1 MSELHY
7 RHAHVADVPMLS
19 QMNFEMS
26 QVDGIDG
33 EAMTVEELTYR
44 MTALLETDYSAV
56 VMYQDDV
63 PVGYALYTVTPQ
75 YTFIRH
81 FFVRKAYRGQG
92 VGAKVFQK
100 LVENEWNNAAAIQI
114 EVASESKGVRSFW
127 ESRGFQKTAL
137 RLSLET
143 ANKSG
148 TRKSCGAVVYRRRLG
163 FVQYLLVQ
171 QLNGEHWG
179 FPKGHMDPG
188 ELEEDTARRE
198 VQEET
203 GLRVRFK
210 SGFYERIRYL
220 TPKSRKK
227 EVVCFLARA
236 PAFHRVRVPANE
248 IADSRWLPYEQARQ
262 TLTFENTRILL
273 DKAEAFVR
281 GKTVVPY

>member
-1 MSELHY
+1 MSEVHY
-7 RHAHVADVPMLS
+7 RHAHVADVPTLS

-26 QVDGIDG
+26 KLDGVDG
-33 EAMTVEELTYR
+33 EVMTVEELTYR

-56 VMYQDDV
+56 LIYQDDV
-63 PVGYALYTVTPQ
+63 PVGYALYTVTPKH
-75 YTFIRH
+75 TFIRH
-81 FFVRKAYRGQG
+81 FFIRKAYRGQG
-92 VGAKVFQK
+92 IGATAFQR
-100 LVENEWNNAAAIQI
+100 LVESEWNDAASIQI
-114 EVASESKGVRSFW
+114 EVDSDNKGVRSFW
-127 ESRGFQKTAL
+127 ESRGFRKTAL
-137 RLSLET
+137 RMSLDT

-148 TRKSCGAVVYRRRLG
+148 TRKACGAVVYRRRLG
-163 FVQYLLVQ
+163 RVQYLLVQ

-188 ELEEDTARRE
+188 EREEDTARRE

-203 GLRVRFK
+203 GLNVRFK
-210 SGFYERIRYL
+210 PGFYERIHYL

-236 PAFHRVRVPANE
+236 PAFHGVSVPKDE
-248 IADSRWLPYEQARQ
+248 IADARWLPYEQARQ